1 MSDVIFNLFKMV
13 ENNER
18 DMLLLIK
25 GKFRKKRCVAK
36 KDRRSITKNKEKVS
50 GGKENEKIMERTV
63 YGSCTYDGLAL
74 LYNSLFCRCRTEQ
87 WNI

>member
-18 DMLLLIK
+18 DMLLLTK

-36 KDRRSITKNKEKVS
+36 KR
-50 GGKENEKIMERTV
+50 
-63 YGSCTYDGLAL
+63 
-74 LYNSLFCRCRTEQ
+74 
-87 WNI
+87 